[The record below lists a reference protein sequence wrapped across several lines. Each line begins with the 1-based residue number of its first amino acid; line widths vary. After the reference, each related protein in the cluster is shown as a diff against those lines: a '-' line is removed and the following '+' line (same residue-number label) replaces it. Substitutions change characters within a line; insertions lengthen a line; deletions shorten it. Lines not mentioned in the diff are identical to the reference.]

1 MKASVRTGSE
11 RMTSTDPIP
20 HPPMTTSASERPFP
34 QEQRDIVS
42 PPQTGDLIAW
52 LDTRMGL
59 LLCRIETTGFW
70 RTLTSPSVDHELLSE
85 MMKQLH
91 LELVSYQA
99 DSIQGAITA
108 IAHVSRSMPVKT
120 VKMMLSTQ
128 ADRFGVIDMA
138 LRDYVALGGDEAYA
152 RDEHRTSPAAF
163 AVASLWK
170 TVADQRDPFSFLG
183 ALYPVECL
191 TPIVAQRLKAVLRKH
206 GFPASAMESVEFLSD
221 PENDRTLLMKRL
233 IQDTVYRNPGSERS
247 IKEGLD
253 RLLAVYPIPVWT
265 TAYERAVAKWEQKT
279 FRRLAA

>member
-1 MKASVRTGSE
+1 MTPPASA
-11 RMTSTDPIP
+11 
-20 HPPMTTSASERPFP
+20 HPFP
-34 QEQRDIVS
+34 QAPREVGS
-42 PPQTGDLIAW
+42 PPQNGDLIAW

-70 RTLTSPSVDHELLSE
+70 RALTSPSVDHELLRE

-108 IAHVSRSMPVKT
+108 IAHASRSMPVKT
-120 VKMMLSTQ
+120 VKMMLGSQ

-170 TVADQRDPFSFLG
+170 TVADQRDPFAFLG

-191 TPIVAQRLKAVLRKH
+191 TPIVAQRLKEVLERH
-206 GFPASAMESVEFLSD
+206 GFPPTAMESLEFLSD
-221 PENDRTLLMKRL
+221 PENDRTLSMKRL
-233 IQDTVYRNPGSERS
+233 IQDTVSRNPGSERS

-265 TAYERAVAKWEQKT
+265 TAHERAVAKWELKT

>member
-1 MKASVRTGSE
+1 
-11 RMTSTDPIP
+11 
-20 HPPMTTSASERPFP
+20 MTTPASARPFP
-34 QEQRDIVS
+34 QEQRDPVA

-59 LLCRIETTGFW
+59 LLCRIETAVFW
-70 RTLTSPSVDHELLSE
+70 RTLTSPSVDHDLLGE

-108 IAHVSRSMPVKT
+108 IAQVSRSMPVQT
-120 VKMMLSTQ
+120 VKMMLSGQ
-128 ADRFGVIDMA
+128 ADRFGLIDMA

-170 TVADQRDPFSFLG
+170 TVADQRDPFAFLG

-191 TPIVAQRLKAVLRKH
+191 TPIVARRLKAVLREH
-206 GFPASAMESVEFLSD
+206 GFPASAMESVEFLSA
-221 PENDRTLLMKRL
+221 PENDRTPVMKQL
-233 IQDTVYRNPGSERS
+233 ILDTVSRDPASERS

-279 FRRLAA
+279 YRRLAA

>member
-1 MKASVRTGSE
+1 MASAC
-11 RMTSTDPIP
+11 PL
-20 HPPMTTSASERPFP
+20 PPEPR
-34 QEQRDIVS
+34 IVVS
-42 PPQTGDLIAW
+42 SSQNGDLIAW

-70 RTLTSPSVDHELLSE
+70 RTLTSPSVDHELLRE

-91 LELVSYQA
+91 IELISYQA
-99 DSIQGAITA
+99 DAIQGAITA

-120 VKMMLSTQ
+120 VKMMLSSQ

-152 RDEHRTSPAAF
+152 RDGHRTSPAAF

-170 TVADQRDPFSFLG
+170 TISDQRDPFAFFG

-191 TPIVAQRLKAVLRKH
+191 TPIVALRLKVVLQQH
-206 GFPASAMESVEFLSD
+206 GFPAEAMESVEFLSD

-233 IQDTVYRNPGSERS
+233 IQETVARSPGSERS

-265 TAYERAVAKWEQKT
+265 TAHERAVAKWEQKT